1 MIRTTVRSARCS
13 VLLLSLAATPALAE
27 SSGAEAAPP
36 PPGPQPTG
44 QLDAFGLPT
53 EVSFAPRAVAPV
65 APRADKAARPGKGRR
80 RALVPASVE
89 PVVDA
94 PIEPAA
100 DSRGVEFVLGRPDR
114 GSSYAP
120 RADGEIKMVETTVTP
135 AMVSAVVR
143 ANTAAVDYCMTRM
156 PRAARQGTVGLVM
169 TIEPGGAV
177 SAARVNGAPRAQA
190 FTTCLAAAARTWKF
204 PVAEGAVEVEY
215 PIVLNAR

>member
-1 MIRTTVRSARCS
+1 MIRTTVRTARCS
-13 VLLLSLAATPALAE
+13 VLLLALAATPALAE

-36 PPGPQPTG
+36 PPSPQPAG
-44 QLDAFGLPT
+44 VDAFGLPT

-65 APRADKAARPGKGRR
+65 APRAEKATRPGKGKR
-80 RALVPASVE
+80 RALVPASAE

-100 DSRGVEFVLGRPDR
+100 DSRGVEFVLGRAER